1 MQYPDQ
7 KQQIIM
13 AHAPF
18 ICQIAILSQQA
29 DQSQELEKLLQAAA
43 ENGWISLVT
52 VVRRICRG
60 ERDPGLLNA
69 LDQEDKVIAEAIML
83 GIQNP
88 ATLPDPQQAS
98 NPTLAAPG
106 LAHMIHAAASDPK
119 ALILISNM
127 AEQMSTAGGSMA
139 MLASVIRPLI
149 NGERNL
155 DKLCQGMDGQGEQL
169 VTDILQALSLLEEQ
183 PAIHS

>member
-7 KQQIIM
+7 KQQIVM

-18 ICQIAILSQQA
+18 ICQVAILSQQS
-29 DQSQELEKLLQAAA
+29 DPSRELEQLLQAATD
-43 ENGWISLVT
+43 NGWTSLVAA
-52 VVRRICRG
+52 VRKICRG
-60 ERDPGLLNA
+60 ERDVSILNA
-69 LDQEDKVIAEAIML
+69 LDQEDQAIAEAIML

-106 LAHMIHAAASDPK
+106 LAHMIYAAASDPK
-119 ALILISNM
+119 ALVLISNM
-127 AEQMSTAGGSMA
+127 AEQMSKAGGDMA
-139 MLASVIRPLI
+139 KLASVMRPLI

-155 DKLCQGMDGQGEQL
+155 DKLCQGMDSQGEQL
-169 VTDILQALSLLEEQ
+169 VTDILQALSLLEEG
-183 PAIHS
+183 ISES